1 MMRMLRFISGLR
13 PTNLTVLLLLVAG
26 ATPAL
31 AEPDL
36 NVDGRVL
43 APVVLANVTL
53 GVVNKTI
60 ALGGDV
66 PTATHVVIQSSGS
79 QPLLRDNAGLF
90 QPWDRNLAS
99 LPDNGFVPAGDN
111 LQFQVLNQDL
121 SASNFPMKVTVYYRA
136 GGVLKFGS
144 FDVFRRN

>member
-1 MMRMLRFISGLR
+1 MRVLRFIAGLW
-13 PTNLTVLLLLVAG
+13 PTNLLALFVLAAG

-43 APVVLANVTL
+43 APVVLANVTA

-90 QPWDRNLAS
+90 QPWDRDLAS
-99 LPDNGFVPAGDN
+99 LPNNGFVPAGDN

-136 GGVLKFGS
+136 AGVLKFGS